1 MCPTDVIS
9 KPQAEIA
16 GDILNM
22 RVFQNM
28 IASAIWK
35 MCILVTHDCLENS
48 LYTLYIFIWHD

>member
-1 MCPTDVIS
+1 MCPTDMIS

-28 IASAIWK
+28 IASAI
-35 MCILVTHDCLENS
+35 
-48 LYTLYIFIWHD
+48 